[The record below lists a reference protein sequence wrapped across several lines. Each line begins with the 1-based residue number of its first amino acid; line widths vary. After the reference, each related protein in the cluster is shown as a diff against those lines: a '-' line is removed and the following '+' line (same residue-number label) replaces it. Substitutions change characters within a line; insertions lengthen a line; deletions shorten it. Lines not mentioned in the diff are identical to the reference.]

1 VSRPLRILVTGSRN
15 WRDRET
21 VRAAIETALGTYAT
35 IGLPVLVHGD
45 CVGADTLAHIEWMRL
60 LSSRPGALAQPE
72 VHRADWKLHG
82 RAAGPIRNQQMVDA
96 GATVC
101 LAFPLGKSIGT
112 RGCMAMAA
120 KAGIPVVNYG
130 DEED

>member
-15 WRDRET
+15 WTDLHT
-21 VRAAIETALGTYAT
+21 VEVALRKAYLQLGRGA
-35 IGLPVLVHGD
+35 LPDQVVVVHGGAA
-45 CVGADTLAHIEWMRL
+45 GADSCAAVLAPRMGFQME
-60 LSSRPGALAQPE
+60 E
-72 VHRADWKLHG
+72 HRADWSKHG
-82 RAAGPIRNQQMVDA
+82 RAAGPICNQQMVDA

-112 RGCMAMAA
+112 RGCMRMAA
-120 KAGIPVVNYG
+120 QAGIPVVNYG